1 MHRVMVPIVVVLMVS
16 ACSPPVTAAATD
28 SGIEGYV
35 TVGPACPMV
44 QAADPCPDRP
54 YAATLTILAYD
65 GHARVAQTQ
74 ADSAGYYRVLL
85 APGQYILHPESPAVY
100 PRGAEVTFAVQ
111 AGLFTH
117 QDVVYD
123 SGIR

>member
-1 MHRVMVPIVVVLMVS
+1 MHRAMVTVLAMLVVS
-16 ACSPPVTAAATD
+16 ACAPTMTAAAAD
-28 SGIEGYV
+28 SGVEGYV

-65 GHARVAQTQ
+65 GRAKVAQTQ
-74 ADSAGYYRVLL
+74 ADSAGYFRVLL

-100 PRGAEVTFAVQ
+100 PRGADITFLVE
-111 AGLFTH
+111 AGRFTH